1 MARGGLQSTAVRCD
15 LYEIVKLELA
25 SINSNT
31 KQ

>member
-1 MARGGLQSTAVRCD
+1 MVRGGLQSTAVRFN
-15 LYEIVKLELA
+15 LYEIAQLELA